1 MKRLHNLFSKPA
13 AAAML
18 IVLIGMGHNVQAA
31 ESAFVMSAVENE
43 AAGDEILAGDYAAA
57 VTNLMGNARLI
68 GDGFSKATNLCVSLT
83 LGGQIDDAERQCSR
97 ALRYSRAHRRS
108 LDGGAQAKRFH
119 AVALSNRGVLRAV
132 SGDLDGAERD
142 FERAAKISASI
153 ENAELNLEHL
163 SALRQRLA
171 ANTPA
176 K

>member
-1 MKRLHNLFSKPA
+1 MKRLQKLISIPA
-13 AAAML
+13 AFATA
-18 IVLIGMGHNVQAA
+18 IVLVGLGTNVQAA
-31 ESAFVMSAVENE
+31 DSAFVMSAVENE

-57 VTNLMGNARLI
+57 ATTLMGNVRLV

-108 LDGGAQAKRFH
+108 LDGGIQAKRFH

-132 SGDLDGAERD
+132 SGDLDGAQRD
-142 FERAAKISASI
+142 FERAAKISTEI

-171 ANTPA
+171 LNTP
-176 K
+176 KP